1 MNSLSRIYTV
11 LVTAALWVT
20 AAYFQGAQKAG
31 EAAHEASSRQLQ
43 IIALDLEATL
53 ERYETLP
60 YVLSLQSEAAQALKQ
75 PAPAERILR
84 FNHTLRDIQRQAKVA
99 AVYVMD
105 QTGKTVAASNWDT
118 PQDYTG
124 KNFGFR
130 PYFLDALHGS
140 AGRFYGIGSTTSEP
154 GYFIA
159 QPVYDRT
166 RSDKA
171 VGVVAVKISLDYLAG
186 NWLTIEDPVLLA
198 DRWGVIFLSNR
209 PDWRYRSLQ
218 ALPPAALREI
228 EASMQYIG
236 ATVEP
241 LTAIQPKPALL
252 PGTEVTQAVGRLGWS
267 LAVYPSQKP
276 VVRAGLLWAF
286 TASLLYAIALV
297 SIWAVHQRKRRM
309 EESGLAKQALQQ
321 AAEDL
326 ERRIAQRTEDLTR
339 ANRSIEAR
347 YTKLQETEHLLRS
360 TQNELVQAGKLTMLG
375 QMAAGVTHELNQPLT
390 AIRAFSDNALTFL
403 ARGQQQRVEE
413 NLSHISAAAARMG
426 AIIGQLKGFARKS
439 DAAVEA
445 VDLAQ
450 SIRASALLLESDFQ
464 KAGASLQCDMP
475 LAVQVSGDA
484 VRIEQVL
491 INLMRNALDA
501 VRGSEAKAVVVTL
514 GHDGNDA
521 LVRVTDSGPGM
532 PDDVVQRLFEP
543 FFSTKGSG
551 EGLGLGLAISSS
563 IVQAL
568 NGRLT
573 AANRWTDGPASGAEF
588 SLWLPLAAQRHTA

>member
-11 LVTAALWVT
+11 VVTAAVWVT
-20 AAYFQGAQKAG
+20 AAYFQGAQKASD
-31 EAAHEASSRQLQ
+31 AAHEVSSRQLQ

-60 YVLSLQSEAAQALKQ
+60 FVLSFQSEAAQTLRQ
-75 PAPAERILR
+75 PGNAELIRR

-105 QTGKTVAASNWDT
+105 HTGKTVAASNWET

-124 KNFGFR
+124 KNFSFR
-130 PYFLDALHGS
+130 PYFQDALHGS

-159 QPVYDRT
+159 QPIYDNT
-166 RSDKA
+166 RPGEA
-171 VGVVAVKISLDYLAG
+171 VGVVAVKISLDYLAS
-186 NWLTIEDPVLLA
+186 NWLTIVDPVALA

-209 PDWRYRSLQ
+209 SDWRYRSLKP
-218 ALPPAALREI
+218 LPPAARQQI
-228 EASMQYIG
+228 ETSLQYVG
-236 ATVEP
+236 ATIAP
-241 LTAIQPKPALL
+241 LSALQPPPTMH
-252 PGTEVTQAVGRLGWS
+252 PGTEVTQNVGRLGWN
-267 LAVYPSQKP
+267 LAVYPSQRP

-297 SIWAVHQRKRRM
+297 SVWAVHQRKRRM
-309 EESGLAKQALQQ
+309 EERGLAKQALQE

-326 ERRIAQRTEDLTR
+326 ERRIVQRTEDLTR
-339 ANRSIEAR
+339 ANSNIEAR
-347 YTKLQETEHLLRS
+347 FIKLQETEHLLRS

-413 NLSHISAAAARMG
+413 NLAHISAAATRMG
-426 AIIGQLKGFARKS
+426 TIISQLKGFARKS
-439 DAAVEA
+439 DAAVET
-445 VDLAQ
+445 VNLVH
-450 SIRASALLLESDFQ
+450 SIRASALLLESDFK
-464 KAGASLQCDMP
+464 KAGASLQFDMP
-475 LAVQVSGDA
+475 QAVQVSGDA

-501 VRGSEAKAVVVTL
+501 VRGSDVKVVLVTL
-514 GHDGNDA
+514 GLDGSDA
-521 LVRVTDSGPGM
+521 RVCVADSGPGIA
-532 PDDVVQRLFEP
+532 DDVAQRLFEP

-568 NGRLT
+568 NGRLI
-573 AANRWTDGPASGAEF
+573 AANRWTDGAVAGAEF
-588 SLWLPLAAQRHTA
+588 SLWLPLATQRRSA